1 MNLKEF
7 LNINKIDVETYFNDK
22 MEECENLDGLPREIA
37 SCVCCVRHK
46 RDFPVLGE
54 PLTTVRKPKN
64 STYKHECDCPCRHIA
79 RHLCREYI
87 RVHEI
92 EDISQTDDES
102 EYDSD
107 SVGSLEDFIVED
119 YGFNKKERKT
129 LDKAL
134 NKFRGKKTLRR

>member
-7 LNINKIDVETYFNDK
+7 LNINKIDVETYFNNK
-22 MEECENLDGLPREIA
+22 MEECSDMDGLPREIT

-54 PLTTVRKPKN
+54 PLTTVRKSKTSAN
-64 STYKHECDCPCRHIA
+64 ECKCPCRHIA
-79 RHLCREYI
+79 RHLCRQYI

-102 EYDSD
+102 EYSD